1 MCGQRASGRA
11 ATYRR
16 LDIAVGE
23 SGFVHHGQPS
33 QDLRYDLLDLGLGQ
47 YVVVVGQVFLQI
59 PVLAVFHGDVQIA
72 GAVVPAKELDEEIR
86 VLELAR

>member
-1 MCGQRASGRA
+1 
-11 ATYRR
+11 
-16 LDIAVGE
+16 
-23 SGFVHHGQPS
+23 
-33 QDLRYDLLDLGLGQ
+33 
-47 YVVVVGQVFLQI
+47 VVVVGQVFLQI